1 MDFIEQELDPTGI
14 VFRDALFFM
23 LFSLVV
29 IIFLISFLISSAAEK
44 KDEVTI
50 RNEIVIEASWP
61 TGAKYDIDLWC
72 LGPDKRPVGWGV
84 FSQGSVPNH
93 ERDDRGMINDTSDL
107 NYEVTTVRKRVAG
120 EYIVNLHLYNDFKE
134 PMPVP
139 VKVRVIGKGD
149 GAIFSGDI
157 TLERR
162 KQELTVVRFT
172 RDEG

>member
-1 MDFIEQELDPTGI
+1 M
-14 VFRDALFFM
+14 
-23 LFSLVV
+23 
-29 IIFLISFLISSAAEK
+29 
-44 KDEVTI
+44 
-50 RNEIVIEASWP
+50 
-61 TGAKYDIDLWC
+61 
-72 LGPDKRPVGWGV
+72 PVGWGV
-84 FSQGSVPNH
+84 FSQGSILNH

-157 TLERR
+157 MLERR

-172 RDEG
+172 LDEEGSVIQDSVSNLQFSILSRR